1 MSAAVTG
8 NPQLLMAVVAETAV
22 CSMIPPGGWFGQYS
36 PGRGTEAAIVAMIA
50 TADSAIMAPDP
61 TIRGSVSRA
70 MSLGVVP
77 LEIREWNPLMAPQ
90 AMVMNAKGN
99 IFPAKMGPVPSTKRV
114 KAGMW
119 SVG

>member
-1 MSAAVTG
+1 MSAALTG
-8 NPQLLMAVVAETAV
+8 NPQLLMVVVAVTAV
-22 CSMIPPGGWFGQYS
+22 CPTIPAGLLIAKYTPGCSTQAAMI
-36 PGRGTEAAIVAMIA
+36 AMIA
-50 TADSAIMAPDP
+50 TADSAIMAPYP
-61 TIRGSVSRA
+61 TIRVSVSRA

-90 AMVMNAKGN
+90 AMVMNAKGK